1 MGKRVLSS
9 SFSLSG
15 LDEFFDATERGY
27 NRSCGSEIAGGLELG
42 PLRMIL
48 VDGREAE
55 VSGVSGLANERTEE
69 GTKVVLDRAPQEMME
84 EGDEGGGLSW
94 QSSCLAKFSRCL
106 EMPTEGF
113 EGEIL
118 FLLRRMKER
127 KIRKG
132 KKGKLEGRKKRKFKS
147 SKFKR
152 ELRKLE
158 WTVNYLG
165 GGKEEATALSLNEDT
180 SSFLEC

>member
-1 MGKRVLSS
+1 
-9 SFSLSG
+9 
-15 LDEFFDATERGY
+15 
-27 NRSCGSEIAGGLELG
+27 
-42 PLRMIL
+42 
-48 VDGREAE
+48 
-55 VSGVSGLANERTEE
+55 
-69 GTKVVLDRAPQEMME
+69 
-84 EGDEGGGLSW
+84 
-94 QSSCLAKFSRCL
+94 
-106 EMPTEGF
+106 MPTEGF

-127 KIRKG
+127 KVQ
-132 KKGKLEGRKKRKFKS
+132 KGKLEGRKKRKLES

>member
-1 MGKRVLSS
+1 MV
-9 SFSLSG
+9 
-15 LDEFFDATERGY
+15 
-27 NRSCGSEIAGGLELG
+27 
-42 PLRMIL
+42 L

-106 EMPTEGF
+106 GMPTEGF

-132 KKGKLEGRKKRKFKS
+132 KKGKLEGRKKRKFIS

>member
-1 MGKRVLSS
+1 
-9 SFSLSG
+9 
-15 LDEFFDATERGY
+15 
-27 NRSCGSEIAGGLELG
+27 
-42 PLRMIL
+42 MIL

-106 EMPTEGF
+106 GMPTEGF
-113 EGEIL
+113 ERESL

-127 KIRKG
+127 KIR
-132 KKGKLEGRKKRKFKS
+132 KGKLEGRKKRKFKS